1 MKIKYFLFIICLFI
15 LAACEEEPAPGE
27 TNETNESSEPEI
39 SVSFRNL
46 DVQTEDKSFVLTGEV
61 NTQENVFYYIVKQG
75 ENELLSEQQVDI
87 SEAASWAEFE
97 ITGEIPEEALQAE
110 EAPIIT
116 LYGKTTAGEEIN
128 PNYIPIDVG
137 IR

>member
-15 LAACEEEPAPGE
+15 LAACEEDSVPAG
-27 TNETNESSEPEI
+27 NNESSETEI

-46 DVQTEDKSFVLTGEV
+46 DVQTEASSFMLTGEV
-61 NTQENVFYYIVKQG
+61 NADENVFYYTVKQG
-75 ENELLSEQQVDI
+75 ENELLSEQSIDI
-87 SEAASWAEFE
+87 SEEAAGWSEFE
-97 ITGEIPEEALQAE
+97 ITGEIPEEALQE
-110 EAPIIT
+110 EETPIIT
-116 LYGKTTAGEEIN
+116 LYGKDAAGEEIN